1 VAGLLAPLAATRLAA
16 VRVTPA
22 QRRALIG
29 AAAVLAVAVLAWA
42 SAPVT
47 GLPRAT
53 GLARPGFLAE
63 SGLRYALPALLTA
76 IVAVAL
82 AARSGGRAA
91 TAATVALA
99 AAVTWNVLELAQLGP
114 PYTPSLLVIAAGAAF
129 GLGVLGAATALAHA
143 LRPMAGR
150 RPVSGSVI
158 GAVLAVLAGG
168 LLAIAATGYVE
179 RSSRLAES
187 TSLGREVV
195 SWFVTQPNFAH
206 GHRPVAFATRAP
218 IAALAGD
225 RFNHIL
231 AVIPPFESCEK
242 VRART
247 QVGWVVV
254 TDPAYGYGFLSV
266 DPYATPRCF
275 AGRSPRYDDGTFRV
289 YSSF

>member
-1 VAGLLAPLAATRLAA
+1 
-16 VRVTPA
+16 
-22 QRRALIG
+22 
-29 AAAVLAVAVLAWA
+29 
-42 SAPVT
+42 
-47 GLPRAT
+47 
-53 GLARPGFLAE
+53 
-63 SGLRYALPALLTA
+63 
-76 IVAVAL
+76 
-82 AARSGGRAA
+82 
-91 TAATVALA
+91 VALA

-242 VRART
+242 VRARA

-266 DPYATPRCF
+266 DPYSTPRCF

>member
-1 VAGLLAPLAATRLAA
+1 
-16 VRVTPA
+16 
-22 QRRALIG
+22 
-29 AAAVLAVAVLAWA
+29 
-42 SAPVT
+42 
-47 GLPRAT
+47 
-53 GLARPGFLAE
+53 
-63 SGLRYALPALLTA
+63 
-76 IVAVAL
+76 
-82 AARSGGRAA
+82 
-91 TAATVALA
+91 
-99 AAVTWNVLELAQLGP
+99 
-114 PYTPSLLVIAAGAAF
+114 
-129 GLGVLGAATALAHA
+129 VLGAATALAHA

-168 LLAIAATGYVE
+168 LLATAATGYVE

-242 VRART
+242 VRARA

-275 AGRSPRYDDGTFRV
+275 AGRSPRYDDATFRV